1 MSKITVNETVT
12 KSVSFENNLVDVQTA
27 LDRCFLL
34 LEERRFKEAHVIIE
48 QILNIDPNNT
58 DAHVANFLY
67 QFKLSDVNKVVKNYQ
82 RCITYRKSL
91 FYKRVKRSAQTEMAK
106 TLDFNLEQASEQ
118 LKKFNIE
125 QERIRKEEEQRQKI
139 LFEESKRR
147 YEEERIRREMEEEYK
162 RDEDKLKNV
171 VGGLVVGL
179 PFTILMV
186 FLTAFSIVN
195 WPEGSGAGFWFG
207 LGRFLFWVAFVVTL
221 AFTGL
226 CLFQVVSNARDIYRA
241 IKKKRQKQ
249 LDQQKTDQA
258 AD

>member
-125 QERIRKEEEQRQKI
+125 QDRIRKEEEQRQKI

-147 YEEERIRREMEEEYK
+147 YEEEKIRREREEERK
-162 RDEDKLKNV
+162 KDEEIFKGA
-171 VGGLVVGL
+171 VGGLVVSL
-179 PFTILMV
+179 PFAILTV
-186 FLTAFSIVN
+186 FLTAFFIVN
-195 WPEGSGAGFWFG
+195 WPEGGTGFWFG
-207 LGRFLFWVAFVVTL
+207 VKWFLFWIAFVVTL

-226 CLFQVVSNARDIYRA
+226 FLFQVVSNARDIYRA